1 MAPTSTAETRT
12 AQLDESHLPDLM
24 ALSREA
30 GWNQVENDWHLFLT
44 QGRVFGVL
52 DAGRAVGSAA
62 ILPYGETFAWIGM
75 VLVRGSHRK
84 QGLGTRLLERC
95 LDELERAGRVA
106 CLDATPAGEPLY
118 RTLGFEGSLR
128 LTRWQGDAGDAA
140 TENAST
146 DLVPL
151 SQPEAFDTAVA
162 LDAAALGAERRPI
175 LSCFARRLPEAAWTT
190 ADGST
195 ANKGGAIL
203 GRNGD
208 LASQIGP
215 LLAADEATAVTLL
228 ETALAQ
234 LSGPVFIDVSDARR
248 SVIDCLQARGFTQQR
263 PFLRM
268 TRPAN
273 RTLGDTARLHA
284 IAGPEFG

>member
-1 MAPTSTAETRT
+1 MALTSRVATSV
-12 AQLDESHLPDLM
+12 LDESHLPDLM

-52 DAGRAVGSAA
+52 DDGRAVGSAA
-62 ILPYGETFAWIGM
+62 ILPYGADFAWIGM
-75 VLVRGSHRK
+75 VLVRGTHRK

-95 LDELERAGRVA
+95 LEDLDRDGRVA

-128 LTRWQGDAGDAA
+128 LTRWQGEAGGAA
-140 TENAST
+140 SELPDS
-146 DLVPL
+146 DLLPL
-151 SQPEAFDTAVA
+151 SRPEAFEAAVA

-175 LSCFARRLPEAAWTT
+175 LSCFARRLPEAAWMT
-190 ADGST
+190 ADKGT
-195 ANKGGAIL
+195 ADKSGAIL

-215 LLAADEATAVTLL
+215 LLAEDEQTAIALL
-228 ETALAQ
+228 DSALGR
-234 LSGPVFIDVSDARR
+234 LSGRVFLDVVDTRQA
-248 SVIDCLQARGFTQQR
+248 VVEHLQARGFTQQR
-263 PFLRM
+263 PYLRM
-268 TRPAN
+268 TRNAD
-273 RTLGDTARLHA
+273 RTIGDATGLHV